1 MATIAQRLR
10 GGRIQASLQ
19 TKFFL
24 TFMLLLLIVLGCFL
38 VYVNYMVIQPL
49 KDKTENEMKT
59 AAAQVSDQLNLYIN
73 NQNQLSQR
81 ILSNK
86 EVFTLLSAGDYSQL
100 TLEGLTRSRRLK
112 DIMFQA
118 LGPSLNIEDMMI
130 YDLTGERIASYIGYA
145 DSPPSL
151 RPFLEESSKLATWT
165 ASGYALYRQGT
176 DAISFV
182 RAIMNQNGQV
192 YGYLA
197 VQLDQR
203 YLNRSAAGLAGG
215 KVYIMDQEQRLVSSS
230 PALREGEAAPAFTA
244 PASAPANGI
253 YLSSGQNYVAYHQ
266 SAETGWTT
274 YVVNPRNVV
283 LGPVNSV
290 KYISIL
296 LITALILFSFIFI
309 YFSIRNLLLPI
320 RKLRSQIL
328 RMNYSNLN
336 MKAAPRTHNNELIQL
351 NGAFQEL
358 LERLQ
363 ESIEREKL
371 ALHEEVKSRNSAL
384 QAQIAPHF
392 IHNVLYLISIAAQ
405 EGKNRV
411 VSDMCKHL
419 SDSLRYIVSSPYQHV
434 TLTEELMHTRHYL
447 SLVQHN
453 FEDDLAWEIDGDEAQ
468 GRIELPRLVIQP
480 FVENCIEHAFKNTD
494 PPWKIEVRVKVYNG
508 LWAIEIRDNGEGFEP
523 GRIRD
528 ILDNIEGSDSGAY
541 ELQHHT
547 SGIGNMGIVN
557 TVNRLKLMYRNRLF
571 FNIYNHSDGEKGAT
585 VQIIASMSKD
595 FY

>member
-336 MKAAPRTHNNELIQL
+336 MKAAPGPTTMN
-351 NGAFQEL
+351 
-358 LERLQ
+358 
-363 ESIEREKL
+363 
-371 ALHEEVKSRNSAL
+371 
-384 QAQIAPHF
+384 
-392 IHNVLYLISIAAQ
+392 
-405 EGKNRV
+405 
-411 VSDMCKHL
+411 
-419 SDSLRYIVSSPYQHV
+419 
-434 TLTEELMHTRHYL
+434 
-447 SLVQHN
+447 
-453 FEDDLAWEIDGDEAQ
+453 
-468 GRIELPRLVIQP
+468 
-480 FVENCIEHAFKNTD
+480 
-494 PPWKIEVRVKVYNG
+494 
-508 LWAIEIRDNGEGFEP
+508 
-523 GRIRD
+523 
-528 ILDNIEGSDSGAY
+528 
-541 ELQHHT
+541 
-547 SGIGNMGIVN
+547 
-557 TVNRLKLMYRNRLF
+557 
-571 FNIYNHSDGEKGAT
+571 
-585 VQIIASMSKD
+585 
-595 FY
+595 